1 MIVQRISLLAL
12 ATLSLAGLVA
22 HAQQTAAQQVED
34 RAERHQT
41 AEWLIVEPHL
51 PDLKT
56 GEPAKLQMAGDVLRA
71 RRMPEDAIEYYRA
84 AYQRGGDEATELNRI
99 GVTLLELHD
108 TAQARTCFKR
118 AVLLKRKSSEAWN
131 NLGAAEY
138 IGGDYTSSI
147 KDYKQAV
154 KLDKKAA
161 VFHSNLGTAYFEVKD
176 FESAEKQFV
185 AALKLDPE
193 VFNSSSASGIQAHV
207 LSPADR
213 GRFCYEMAKL
223 AAQQGKDAEVLDW
236 LAKSVETGFE
246 VRYEMNQDRSLA
258 AYRNDPRVAI
268 LFKNAKA
275 MRAGLV
281 AAAGPVPTLPAEAA
295 KFN

>member
-1 MIVQRISLLAL
+1 MIVQRTALLAF
-12 ATLSLAGLVA
+12 ATVCLTSLAA
-22 HAQQTAAQQVED
+22 HAQQSGYTQALD
-34 RAERHQT
+34 RLDRHQT
-41 AEWLIVEPHL
+41 AEWAAVAPHL

-56 GEPAKLQMAGDVLRA
+56 GSPAALEIAGDVLRA
-71 RRMPEDAIEYYRA
+71 RRMPEDAIDYYRA
-84 AYQRGGDEATELNRI
+84 AALRGGDEATELNRI

-108 TAQARTCFKR
+108 AAQARICFKR
-118 AVLLKRKSSEAWN
+118 AVLLKNKSSEAWN

-138 IGGDYTSSI
+138 IQGNYPGAIQS
-147 KDYKQAV
+147 YKHAV
-154 KLDKKAA
+154 KLNKKAA

-176 FESAEKQFV
+176 FESAEKQFIF
-185 AALKLDPE
+185 ALKLDPD
-193 VFNSSSASGIQAHV
+193 VFAKGGASGIQAHV

-236 LAKSVETGFE
+236 LAKAVETGFA
-246 VRYEMNQDRSLA
+246 VKYEMNQDKSFV
-258 AYRNDPRVAI
+258 AYRTDPRVAI

-281 AAAGPVPTLPAEAA
+281 ATSGPVPTLPPEPG
-295 KFN
+295 KSN

>member
-1 MIVQRISLLAL
+1 MIIRRFTLVAIATTCVAGFAMQAQQSARDLAL
-12 ATLSLAGLVA
+12 
-22 HAQQTAAQQVED
+22 D

-41 AEWLIVEPHL
+41 AEWLIVAPHL
-51 PDLKT
+51 PDLNT
-56 GEPAKLQMAGDVLRA
+56 ATPATLQTAGDVLRA
-71 RRMPEDAIEYYRA
+71 RRMPEDAIDYYRA
-84 AYQRGGDEATELNRI
+84 AALRGGDEATELNRI

-108 TAQARTCFKR
+108 TRQALTCFKR
-118 AVLLKRKSSEAWN
+118 AVTLKGKSSETWN
-131 NLGAAEY
+131 NLGAADY
-138 IGGDYTSSI
+138 IEGDYTGAI
-147 KDYKQAV
+147 IAYKKAV
-154 KLDKKAA
+154 KLNKKAA

-185 AALKLDPE
+185 SALKLDPE
-193 VFNSSSASGIQAHV
+193 VFQSGGASGIQAHV

-223 AAQQGKDAEVLDW
+223 AAQRGKDAEVLDW
-236 LAKSVETGFE
+236 LAKAVETGFD
-246 VRYEMNQDRSLA
+246 VRYEMNQDRSFA
-258 AYRNDPRVAI
+258 AYRTDPRVAI

-281 AAAGPVPTLPAEAA
+281 AASGPVPVLPAETT

>member
-1 MIVQRISLLAL
+1 MIIRRFTLL
-12 ATLSLAGLVA
+12 TLTTLCVAGLA
-22 HAQQTAAQQVED
+22 IQAQQRTADRDSD
-34 RAERHQT
+34 RAARHQE
-41 AEWLIVEPHL
+41 AEWLMVAPHL
-51 PDLKT
+51 PDVNT
-56 GEPAKLQMAGDVLRA
+56 ASPAALQTAGDVLRA
-71 RRMPEDAIEYYRA
+71 RRLPEDAIEYYRA
-84 AYQRGGDEATELNRI
+84 AYLRGGDEATELNRI

-108 TAQARTCFKR
+108 TLQARDCFKR
-118 AVLLKRKSSEAWN
+118 AVQLKGKSSEAWN

-138 IGGDYTSSI
+138 IKGDYSGAI
-147 KDYKQAV
+147 QDYKKAV
-154 KLDKKAA
+154 KLNKKAA

-185 AALKLDPE
+185 FALKLDPE
-193 VFNSSSASGIQAHV
+193 VFEKGGASGIQAHV

-223 AAQQGKDAEVLDW
+223 AAQRGKDAEVMDW
-236 LAKSVETGFE
+236 LAKAIETGFN
-246 VRYEMNQDRSLA
+246 VKYEMNQDRSFA
-258 AYRNDPRVAI
+258 VYRTDPRVAI

-281 AAAGPVPTLPAEAA
+281 AASGPVPVLPAETT